1 VARKE
6 NLIVGLDVGTS
17 KVCVIVAEVSP
28 EGLEIVGLGTV
39 PSNGLRKGVVVN
51 IDATVESIRRA
62 IEEAELMAGC
72 EINYVYAGIAGGHI
86 KGFNSTG
93 LVAIK
98 NREVTEVDIKRV
110 VEQAR
115 AINIPIDREV
125 IHILP
130 QEFSVDDQDG
140 VRDPLGMNG
149 VRLEARVHIVTGAI
163 SAVQNLVRCCN
174 RCGLNVSDIV
184 LEPLASS
191 EAVLGPD
198 EKEIGVA
205 LVDIGGG
212 TTDIAIWHRGSIR
225 HTTVIALGGEHL
237 TNDIAAGLRTPSA
250 EAEKI
255 KRKYGCAM
263 AKLVSKEEMIQV
275 QSVGGRKPREL
286 PRQLLC
292 EIIEPRLEEIFQLV
306 NREIHKVG
314 LEDLLSAGVVLTG
327 GTALISGIEELGEQV
342 FEMPVRVGKPNGIG
356 GLVDVVNSPM
366 YATGVGLVL
375 WGRRNFFRR
384 EFRVREN
391 KVFQRIWERLREV
404 VVEYFG

>member
-6 NLIVGLDVGTS
+6 NLIVGLDVGTT
-17 KVCVIVAEVSP
+17 KVCSIVAESTP
-28 EGLEIVGLGTV
+28 EGLEIVGLGTT

-51 IDATVESIRRA
+51 IDATVESIKRA

-72 EINYVYAGIAGGHI
+72 EINNVYVGIAGGHI
-86 KGFNSTG
+86 KGFNSHG
-93 LVAIK
+93 IVAIK
-98 NREVTEVDIKRV
+98 NREVTEYDIKRV
-110 VEQAR
+110 VDQAR
-115 AINIPIDREV
+115 AISIPIDREV

-130 QEFSVDDQDG
+130 QEFIVDDQDG
-140 VRDPLGMNG
+140 VRDPLGMTG
-149 VRLEARVHIVTGAI
+149 VRLEAKVHIVTGAI
-163 SAVQNLVRCCN
+163 TAVQNIVRCCN

-184 LEPLASS
+184 LEQLASS

-212 TTDIAIWHRGSIR
+212 TTDLAIWYRGAIR
-225 HTTVIALGGEHL
+225 HTNVLALGGNHI

-263 AKLVSKEEMIQV
+263 AKLVSKDEVIQV
-275 QSVGGRKPREL
+275 PSVGGRKPREL

-292 EIIEPRLEEIFQLV
+292 EIIEPRVEEIFQLV
-306 NREIHKVG
+306 NREIHRSG
-314 LEDLLSAGVVLTG
+314 MEDLLSAGVVLTG
-327 GTALISGIEELGEQV
+327 GTALLPGIEELGEQV
-342 FEMPVRVGKPNGIG
+342 FEMPVRVGKPQGVG

-366 YATGVGLVL
+366 FATGVGLVL
-375 WGRRNFFRR
+375 WGRKNLNRRGFRIR
-384 EFRVREN
+384 DN
-391 KVFQRIWERLREV
+391 NIFQKIIDRLKDFM
-404 VVEYFG
+404 VEYFA

>member
-1 VARKE
+1 MARKE

>member
-1 VARKE
+1 MARKE

-191 EAVLGPD
+191 EAVLGAD